1 MHIEL
6 DCKLVIE
13 SIYDKNDNQ
22 AELANIIV
30 GCTSLLQQS
39 TNFKMNF
46 VRRQTNVV
54 GHIMLWCKLINLFT
68 YCLIIHLNFFIY
80 KDNYLFKLKGKNF
93 ISFYVCRV
101 RIT

>member
-54 GHIMLWCKLINLFT
+54 AHSLTRSYNAL
-68 YCLIIHLNFFIY
+68 
-80 KDNYLFKLKGKNF
+80 
-93 ISFYVCRV
+93 V
-101 RIT
+101 